1 MALID
6 GQECSIAGGRRRL
19 CSFDPPVVFVFAAV
33 EVAKAFTV
41 DRFSNNHP
49 DLSMMLLVLWPQSH
63 RRQASSHQI
72 VRLAAQVIT

>member
-19 CSFDPPVVFVFAAV
+19 CSFESPVVFVFAAV
-33 EVAKAFTV
+33 AVVKAFTV
-41 DRFSNNHP
+41 ARFSNVQP
-49 DLSMMLLVLWPQSH
+49 GLYMALLVLWPHSPRHQANSH
-63 RRQASSHQI
+63 EI